1 MSPSI
6 LMRRENA
13 LLYPVLSLVAIL
25 VTMIFLFPILWSL
38 STSIRMPLDTFTAR
52 GFGLPWVNFEPTLDH
67 WRTELA
73 MPQAQLALKNSAT
86 VAGAAT
92 LLALLLGTPAGYA
105 LARFRFERIANR
117 DITIWFLAQR
127 ILPAVATVIPHYLVM
142 RWLGLLDTH
151 TALVLLDAT
160 FVLPFVVVITR
171 QAFLDLPVEIEEQA
185 LVDGTTHW
193 GSFWRIALPL
203 STPSIAAVGL
213 IAFAFNWNE
222 FLFALT
228 ISSQAAVTVPVRML
242 WAIDTRGVHFWTL
255 GTRAMIAMLPPLV
268 LALLAQKW
276 IVRGM
281 TMGSVKG

>member
-1 MSPSI
+1 MTRDSGLTHGI
-6 LMRRENA
+6 
-13 LLYPVLSLVAIL
+13 LSLVAIL
-25 VTMIFLFPILWSL
+25 VTLIFMFPIFWSL
-38 STSIRMPLDTFTAR
+38 STSIRVPLDTFTAR
-52 GFGLPWVNFEPTLDH
+52 GFGIPWVNFEPTLDH

-73 MPQAQLALKNSAT
+73 MPQAQLALRNSAT
-86 VAGAAT
+86 IAGAAT

-105 LARFRFERIANR
+105 LARFRFRRIANR
-117 DITIWFLAQR
+117 DITVFFLAQR
-127 ILPAVATVIPHYLVM
+127 IMPAVATVIPHYLVM
-142 RWLGLLDTH
+142 RYLGLLDTH

-171 QAFLDLPVEIEEQA
+171 QAFLDLPLEIEEQA
-185 LVDGTTHW
+185 LVDGAGHW

-203 STPSIAAVGL
+203 CAPSIAAVGL
-213 IAFAFNWNE
+213 IAFAFCWNE

-281 TMGSVKG
+281 TMGGVKG